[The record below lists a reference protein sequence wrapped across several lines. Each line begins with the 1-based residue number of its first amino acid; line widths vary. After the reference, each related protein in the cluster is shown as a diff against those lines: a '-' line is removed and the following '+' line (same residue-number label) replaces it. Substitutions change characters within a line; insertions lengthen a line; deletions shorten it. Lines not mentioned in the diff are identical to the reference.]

1 VTTEEVSTMK
11 FHYEELIPDQVVVL
25 HQKRRTQHLD
35 ESLNRWEI
43 MTNNGSKSLNNVFKI
58 TR

>member
-11 FHYEELIPDQVVVL
+11 FQVVVL
-25 HQKRRTQHLD
+25 HQERRTQHLD